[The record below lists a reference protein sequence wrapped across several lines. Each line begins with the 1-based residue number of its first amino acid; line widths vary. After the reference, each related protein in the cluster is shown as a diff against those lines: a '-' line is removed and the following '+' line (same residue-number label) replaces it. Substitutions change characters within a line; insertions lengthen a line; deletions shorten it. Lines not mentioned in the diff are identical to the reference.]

1 MKTENMRNAL
11 VCSNCDSGE
20 LTLCLDF
27 GEDEPAKQVTIMY
40 RCEECGE
47 VHFICAIHSNAFA
60 AGGLEGLHVKG
71 DNNGTD

>member
-40 RCEECGE
+40 R
-47 VHFICAIHSNAFA
+47 AKNARSAFYLRHTLKRMGRRA
-60 AGGLEGLHVKG
+60 
-71 DNNGTD
+71 